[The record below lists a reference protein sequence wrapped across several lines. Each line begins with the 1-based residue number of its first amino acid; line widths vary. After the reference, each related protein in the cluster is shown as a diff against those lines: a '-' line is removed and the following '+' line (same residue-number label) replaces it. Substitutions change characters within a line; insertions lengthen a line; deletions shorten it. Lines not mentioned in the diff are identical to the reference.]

1 MSKRLFF
8 IYNPRAGKEHIRGK
22 LYGII
27 QAMADAD
34 YEITIYPTRRYLDAT
49 EKIMALPDTYD
60 LVVCSGGDGT
70 LDEVVTGMMGREH
83 KIPIGYIPA
92 GTCNDF
98 ARSLRIPA
106 DMARAAQIAVT
117 GEQFACDV
125 GSFNE
130 NHFIYIA
137 AFGLF
142 TDVAYST
149 RQEVKNILGH
159 IAYLVEG
166 MKRLTNVRSYRMRVT
181 SREMCFEGDF
191 LFGMVT
197 NSKSVGGFETII
209 GKNVIFDDGLFEVT
223 FIRKPDS
230 PLELQEILAALLVE
244 RLDSKYMY
252 SFRSSHVV
260 VEAEEAV
267 SWTLDGEFGGEHTRV
282 EIENNPRAV
291 DIIIAKEWR
300 AAISL
305 EAALEAE
312 RLLESSGEQDFRE
325 KTETDSGEEGTA

>member
-49 EKIMALPDTYD
+49 ERILSLPDIYD

-98 ARSLRIPA
+98 ARSLRIPV
-106 DMARAAQIAVT
+106 DMAKAAQIAVT
-117 GEQFACDV
+117 GERFACDV

-142 TDVAYST
+142 TDVSYST
-149 RQEVKNILGH
+149 KQEVKNILGH
-159 IAYLVEG
+159 MAYLVEG
-166 MKRLTNVRSYRMRVT
+166 MKRLTNVRSYKMQVT
-181 SREMCFEGDF
+181 SREMSFEGDF

-197 NSKSVGGFETII
+197 NSRSVGGFENII

-252 SFRSSHVV
+252 SFRTSHIV
-260 VEAEEAV
+260 VESEACIP
-267 SWTLDGEFGGEHTRV
+267 WTLDGEFGGEHTRV
-282 EIENNPRAV
+282 EIANNPRAV

-312 RLLESSGEQDFRE
+312 RLLEGSPKGELPGAMESDNGE
-325 KTETDSGEEGTA
+325 KMAE